1 MRNRPLSA
9 VPLLVSV
16 LVLAAGLGG
25 CGLFQRRPL
34 VLCTDRAE
42 IASFVEHFNALEND
56 LRVVVRYREKPG
68 TVLRSGEG
76 IDLVVGTWLAGVAEA
91 RALEPLDDLFRAG
104 RLERGS
110 FYAPVLAT
118 GAPERRQVALP
129 LSFCLPAVVF
139 LPYSLRETVPSLSIS
154 LEYLREY
161 GAQYDQSV
169 RDALVRQGFSPLWEP
184 SCLYLAAELGGARFR
199 EVGSGILDWDAKAL
213 EVAVAALRD
222 WVGTAGSGFQRAS
235 VFTARYL
242 YLPPSRLLDEKRIQ
256 FYLLPSCQLLRVL
269 DEQKEEADFRWLSG
283 QQAGQE
289 RILVADDILYVGVPR
304 SSRRKGQAKRF
315 LLWLFQEETQK
326 QLLAIG
332 RRKRLGTFGIAGGFS
347 SLKAVNEREF
357 PQIYPRLIGRIPS
370 EELLYAAGP
379 LPENWGEIKNQVLI
393 PWLRDAVT
401 SLTPPADTD
410 LAARLRASRLGRPR
424 R

>member
-1 MRNRPLSA
+1 M
-9 VPLLVSV
+9 LVF
-16 LVLAAGLGG
+16 AAGLGG
-25 CGLFQRRPL
+25 CGLFQSRPL

-42 IASFVEHFNALEND
+42 IASFVEHFNALQND
-56 LRVVVRYREKPG
+56 LRVVVRYRDKPAE
-68 TVLRSGEG
+68 VLRRGEG
-76 IDLVVGTWLAGVAEA
+76 IDLVVGAYLAGVAEA

-104 RLERGS
+104 RLERSS
-110 FYAPVLAT
+110 FYAPVLTT

-154 LEYLREY
+154 LEYLREH

-184 SCLYLAAELGGARFR
+184 SCLYLAAELGGARFH

-213 EVAVAALRD
+213 EGAVAALRD
-222 WVGTAGSGFQRAS
+222 WVAGSGFQRET
-235 VFTARYL
+235 VFAAKYL
-242 YLPPSRLLDEKRIQ
+242 YLSPSRLLDEKRIQ
-256 FYLLPSCQLLRVL
+256 FYLLPSCQLLRAL

-289 RILVADDILYVGVPR
+289 RIFVADDILYAGVPR
-304 SSRRKGQAKRF
+304 SSGRRQQAKRF

-326 QLLAIG
+326 ELLEIG

-357 PQIYPRLIGRIPS
+357 PQIYPRLIGRIPP
-370 EELLYAAGP
+370 EELLYTAGP
-379 LPENWGEIKNQVLI
+379 LPENWGEVKSQVLI
-393 PWLRDAVT
+393 PWLREAVT
-401 SLTPPADTD
+401 SLTPPAEAD